1 MMLKNDVEE
10 SGEIFGFS
18 NLASLLS
25 LMEFLSMR
33 PEDIKSSQFVEV
45 AIISPFLLILFTC
58 LGCCHWLLCQ
68 KAN

>member
-18 NLASLLS
+18 NLASVLS

-33 PEDIKSSQFVEV
+33 PEDIKSSQFVKV
-45 AIISPFLLILFTC
+45 AIISPFLLILITC
-58 LGCCHWLLCQ
+58 LDCCHWLLCQ